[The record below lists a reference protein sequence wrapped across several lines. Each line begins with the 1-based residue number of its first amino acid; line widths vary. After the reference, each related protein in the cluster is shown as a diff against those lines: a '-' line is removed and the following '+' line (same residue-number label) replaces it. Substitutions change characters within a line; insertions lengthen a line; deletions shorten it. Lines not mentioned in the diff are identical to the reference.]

1 MNEIKTILED
11 MYLFKY
17 IGGRHT
23 PEKKFLRKIIII
35 LDKKQRREF
44 IKEYKQIIND
54 GLIIREFKR
63 TKKGMDW
70 HISLNP
76 RKIKEIQEVIK

>member
-11 MYLFKY
+11 MLRFKY
-17 IGGRHT
+17 IGSRHT
-23 PEKKFLRKIIII
+23 PEGKFLRRTIIL

-44 IKEYKQIIND
+44 VKEYKQIIND
-54 GLIIREFKR
+54 GLIIRELKR

-76 RKIKEIQEVIK
+76 RKLKEIHEVIK